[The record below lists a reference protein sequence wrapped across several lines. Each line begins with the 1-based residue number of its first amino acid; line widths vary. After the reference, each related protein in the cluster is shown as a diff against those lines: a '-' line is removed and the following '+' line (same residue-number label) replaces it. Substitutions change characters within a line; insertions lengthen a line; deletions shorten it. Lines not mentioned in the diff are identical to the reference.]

1 MANISGTNLAAK
13 IVPFTTDDTYPTH
26 EDIYGI
32 GGLMS
37 VADVSA
43 RNLIPSTRRKEG
55 MKVAVISEGIT
66 YELKGGITNSYWQS
80 FLGNYI
86 TQISEPSINNNS
98 FDFWNDSDS
107 SLLYLIANINGI
119 QKKLLLTG
127 PSNFV
132 TLSQTNRAWI
142 GMTAAPNGNV

>member
-1 MANISGTNLAAK
+1 MSDISGTNLAAK

-66 YELKGGITNSYWQS
+66 YELKGGITNSYWQYYGPVYYSQSTSPTLPYDNTFS
-80 FLGNYI
+80 FWQDTNTLKIYI
-86 TQISEPSINNNS
+86 ISKV
-98 FDFWNDSDS
+98 
-107 SLLYLIANINGI
+107 NGE
-119 QKKLLLTG
+119 QKKAEL
-127 PSNFV
+127 N
-132 TLSQTNRAWI
+132 LSL
-142 GMTAAPNGNV
+142 